1 MTPSFPASRTRL
13 RPLLLTAFTAALLS
27 ACASSPPRPPIQTA
41 ANVDLPRFMGDWYVI
56 AYTPTFIDK
65 DGYNQIESYK
75 LNEDGTVATTFTFRD
90 GGFDGKP
97 KKYQPKGFVVP
108 GTNNAEW
115 GMQFIWPFKGEY
127 LITELADDY
136 SSVVIARNK
145 RDLVWLLARKPQMSD
160 VDYQRHLDRI
170 AAMGYD
176 LSKVK
181 RVPQQ
186 WP

>member
-1 MTPSFPASRTRL
+1 MTRL
-13 RPLLLTAFTAALLS
+13 LRIFTSLATAVLA
-27 ACASSPPRPPIQTA
+27 ACAASPKLPPIERA
-41 ANVDLPRFMGDWYVI
+41 AAVDLPRFMGDWYVI

-65 DGYNQIESYK
+65 DGYNQIESYR
-75 LNEDGTVATTFTFRD
+75 LNDDGTIATTFTFRD

-115 GMQFIWPFKGEY
+115 GMQFLWPFKGEF
-127 LITELADDY
+127 LISELAADY
-136 SSVVIARNK
+136 STVVIARTK
-145 RDLVWLLARKPQMSD
+145 RDMVWLLARKPDMTQA
-160 VDYQRHLDRI
+160 DYDRHLARI

-181 RVPQQ
+181 RVPQR
-186 WP
+186 WPAS